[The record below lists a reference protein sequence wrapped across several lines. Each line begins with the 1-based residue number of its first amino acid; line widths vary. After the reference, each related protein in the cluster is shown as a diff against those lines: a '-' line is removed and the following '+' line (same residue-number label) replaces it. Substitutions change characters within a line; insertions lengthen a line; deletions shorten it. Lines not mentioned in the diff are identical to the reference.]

1 MASGFKPKSARTLA
15 AELLDRIDLKSDYAG
30 RLLEESI
37 SQTGQRQRATD
48 LVFGTIRNRSTIDR
62 VISAFADCP
71 VKRINADILDIIR
84 IGAYELIYCPS
95 TADYSIVDEAVKNAK
110 ETASQKQ
117 ADFVNAVLRQL
128 SRHISCRRA
137 ALKTSVIRNTIPQ
150 NLSSGC
156 EFDTAILPDPCSRAA
171 DYLSAAFSLPRWLVC
186 EWLDYFGTDATRG
199 ICFASN
205 RRPSIYL
212 HPNILKTDAD
222 RLAESFRRA
231 ALEAELSPDGSM
243 LRLRSPAAVTKLPGF
258 KEGLFTIQDIT
269 ACLAVGLLQPRPGWR
284 ILDMCA
290 APGTK
295 TAQLAELTAEQA
307 EIIAADI
314 DPVRLEKVTE
324 TIRRLGLTSVRV
336 AKYDNIPSLISDGG
350 LFDCVL
356 LDVPCSNTGVLSR
369 RPEVRYRIRPQTIQK
384 LCRTQLE
391 LLQKASQLIK
401 PGGKICYST
410 CSIQPQ
416 ENDRLI
422 SSFLNGQSAFRLEND
437 RLTLPSTDDCDGGY
451 VAIIGRLL

>member
-150 NLSSGC
+150 Y
-156 EFDTAILPDPCSRAA
+156 FAA
-171 DYLSAAFSLPRWLVC
+171 SLP
-186 EWLDYFGTDATRG
+186 
-199 ICFASN
+199 
-205 RRPSIYL
+205 P
-212 HPNILKTDAD
+212 
-222 RLAESFRRA
+222 
-231 ALEAELSPDGSM
+231 
-243 LRLRSPAAVTKLPGF
+243 
-258 KEGLFTIQDIT
+258 
-269 ACLAVGLLQPRPGWR
+269 
-284 ILDMCA
+284 
-290 APGTK
+290 
-295 TAQLAELTAEQA
+295 
-307 EIIAADI
+307 
-314 DPVRLEKVTE
+314 
-324 TIRRLGLTSVRV
+324 
-336 AKYDNIPSLISDGG
+336 
-350 LFDCVL
+350 
-356 LDVPCSNTGVLSR
+356 
-369 RPEVRYRIRPQTIQK
+369 
-384 LCRTQLE
+384 
-391 LLQKASQLIK
+391 
-401 PGGKICYST
+401 
-410 CSIQPQ
+410 
-416 ENDRLI
+416 
-422 SSFLNGQSAFRLEND
+422 
-437 RLTLPSTDDCDGGY
+437 
-451 VAIIGRLL
+451 